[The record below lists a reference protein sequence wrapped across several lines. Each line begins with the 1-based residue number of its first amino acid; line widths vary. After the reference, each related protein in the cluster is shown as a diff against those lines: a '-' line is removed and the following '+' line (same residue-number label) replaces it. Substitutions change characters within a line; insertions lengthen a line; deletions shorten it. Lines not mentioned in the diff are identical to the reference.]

1 MLNLKAV
8 AKAFLTLRAEE
19 AVATL
24 VFEVMDALAEEE
36 VAIPLATTTLVSNNS
51 ALDLSV
57 KFATNMVIQPWNV
70 FIVSIP
76 LFRLH
81 RLSHRDA
88 PLPILRIKLIWPSLH
103 LEHRLHVQI
112 SLKLL
117 LPCLQQST
125 TPFGIRTQVLQIT

>member
-1 MLNLKAV
+1 MEVVTMAIS
-8 AKAFLTLRAEE
+8 
-19 AVATL
+19 
-24 VFEVMDALAEEE
+24 VFEVVDALAEEE
-36 VAIPLATTTLVSNNS
+36 VIMLLAITIFDHSNLVHSS
-51 ALDLSV
+51 LVLDPSV